1 MRRRDVLIKNAIF
14 VLIFALTPFICGCST
29 LAAIPSPD
37 EIISKPL
44 GTESIKIG
52 MTKDRVISLWGKP
65 DNITTTENKQKWSTP
80 REVWTYTAH
89 YGSIPVDAGYLS
101 KTQKLYFDGEN
112 LTEISD

>member
-1 MRRRDVLIKNAIF
+1 MQTNNKVLKNYVALLLLLSLPAIY
-14 VLIFALTPFICGCST
+14 GCST
-29 LAAIPSPD
+29 ITVFQPE
-37 EIISKPL
+37 EIIKKPL

-52 MTKDRVISLWGKP
+52 MTKDQIISLWGKP
-65 DNITTTENKQKWSTP
+65 DHVTTVENKQKWSAP

-101 KTQKLYFDGEN
+101 KTQKLYFDGDN